1 MIQFII
7 LLIISLSMGESLTV
21 PAVYDN
27 VTSAIASALN

>member
-1 MIQFII
+1 
-7 LLIISLSMGESLTV
+7 MGESLTV